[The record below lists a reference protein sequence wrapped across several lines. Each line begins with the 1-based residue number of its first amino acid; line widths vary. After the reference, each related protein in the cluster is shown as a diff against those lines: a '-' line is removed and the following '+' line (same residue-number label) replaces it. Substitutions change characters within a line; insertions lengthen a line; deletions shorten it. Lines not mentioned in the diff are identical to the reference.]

1 MESDV
6 TAVADVCYYA
16 HKLEHS
22 VNFCLF
28 FIMVESSD
36 GFGVLKLFSPWTILN
51 DIEEFHPGMK
61 LFRIRTKTFDTSF
74 PLLQDPY
81 ISKNALKCFHG

>member
-28 FIMVESSD
+28 FIVNNAMVEAVTVVEFQNFLSNSKNES
-36 GFGVLKLFSPWTILN
+36 LLSNRQLFSSSTILDDN
-51 DIEEFHPGMK
+51 LRSCSEVP
-61 LFRIRTKTFDTSF
+61 R
-74 PLLQDPY
+74 Q
-81 ISKNALKCFHG
+81 

>member
-28 FIMVESSD
+28 FIVNNAIVEAVTVVEFQTFLSN
-36 GFGVLKLFSPWTILN
+36 LKF
-51 DIEEFHPGMK
+51 E
-61 LFRIRTKTFDTSF
+61 R
-74 PLLQDPY
+74 
-81 ISKNALKCFHG
+81 

>member
-28 FIMVESSD
+28 FIVNNAMVEAVTIVEFQNFLSNSKNESYCQID
-36 GFGVLKLFSPWTILN
+36 DFFSPSTIL
-51 DIEEFHPGMK
+51 DDK
-61 LFRIRTKTFDTSF
+61 LRSCSEV
-74 PLLQDPY
+74 PQQ
-81 ISKNALKCFHG
+81 